1 MRRTFLFFYATHM
14 TKTKVAEPIK
24 NLGLRLPLSLHA
36 ALVAKAQD
44 DRRSLKDEIIVLL
57 EKALGI
63 DKKK

>member
-1 MRRTFLFFYATHM
+1 MS
-14 TKTKVAEPIK
+14 KTKVTEPVK